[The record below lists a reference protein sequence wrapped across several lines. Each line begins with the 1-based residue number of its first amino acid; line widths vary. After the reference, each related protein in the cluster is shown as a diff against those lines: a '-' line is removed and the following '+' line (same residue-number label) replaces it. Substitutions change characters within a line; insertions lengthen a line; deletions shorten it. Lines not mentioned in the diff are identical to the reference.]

1 MPNTRTLTIDADEAE
16 YYRLERLLGAD
27 PRDLNQER
35 VEALAAGLVLG
46 EVYHASADA
55 EDGAVQNIQDPATP
69 PAA

>member
-1 MPNTRTLTIDADEAE
+1 MPNTRTLTIDTDEAE

-46 EVYHASADA
+46 EVYHTYSDA
-55 EDGAVQNIQDPATP
+55 EDGAVQNSETP

>member
-1 MPNTRTLTIDADEAE
+1 MPNFRTLTIDADEAE

-46 EVYHASADA
+46 EVYHTSDNP
-55 EDGAVQNIQDPATP
+55 EDGVAQNSETP

>member
-1 MPNTRTLTIDADEAE
+1 MPNFHTITIDADEAE

-35 VEALAAGLVLG
+35 VEAMAAGLVLG
-46 EVYHASADA
+46 EVYHTSGDA
-55 EDGAVQNIQDPATP
+55 EDGAVRNSETP

>member
-1 MPNTRTLTIDADEAE
+1 MPSSRTITINADEAE

-46 EVYHASADA
+46 EVYHTSADA
-55 EDGAVQNIQDPATP
+55 EDGDVQNPEMP
-69 PAA
+69 PSA